1 MFPIGDENRQ
11 GRTTPVVTYVLL
23 LINVAVFIYEVMLG
37 NAVDAFIRDWGAI
50 PREVMRD
57 GEWLTLLSS
66 MFIHGGFMHVLGN
79 MMFLHVFG
87 DNVED
92 ALGHGR
98 YLIFYLITGMA
109 AHAAHIVLNPASSI
123 PTVGASGAISGILGA
138 YIVMFHM
145 NRVRVWWGFF
155 VTSLPAWAMIG
166 LWALQQF
173 LNTWTSIAR
182 TEQTEAGGVAYA
194 AHAGGFIAGVVLA
207 FILRNGR
214 RDVIASRGGY
224 TGSFS

>member
-1 MFPIGDENRQ
+1 MFPIGDENRD
-11 GRTTPVVTYVLL
+11 GRTTPIVTYVLIL
-23 LINVAVFIYEVMLG
+23 LNVVVFVYELMLG
-37 NAVDAFIRDWGAI
+37 DGVQQFILDWGSV
-50 PREVMRD
+50 PREVIRD

-66 MFIHGGFMHVLGN
+66 MFIHGGFAHVIGN
-79 MMFLHVFG
+79 MAFLHVFG

-98 YLIFYLITGMA
+98 YLLFYLVTGMA
-109 AHAAHIVLNPASSI
+109 AHAAHILLNPESGI

-166 LWALQQF
+166 LWAAQQF
-173 LNTWTSIAR
+173 FATYASIAY
-182 TEQTEAGGVAYA
+182 TEQTEGGGVAYA

-207 FILRNGR
+207 LVLRGGR
-214 RDVIASRGGY
+214 RDAIARQGGY
-224 TGSFS
+224 PA

>member
-11 GRTTPVVTYVLL
+11 GRVTPIVTYVMILL
-23 LINVAVFIYEVMLG
+23 NVLVFIYEVMLG
-37 NAVDAFIRDWGAI
+37 AGVESFIREWGAV
-50 PREVMRD
+50 PSEVMRD

-66 MFIHGGFMHVLGN
+66 MFIHGGFAHVIGN

-92 ALGHGR
+92 AFGHGR
-98 YLIFYLITGMA
+98 YLLFYLATGMA
-109 AHAAHIVLNPASSI
+109 AHAAHIILNPGSSV

-155 VTSLPAWAMIG
+155 VMSVPAWAMIG
-166 LWALQQF
+166 LWAAQQF
-173 LNTWTSIAR
+173 FSTWASIAY
-182 TEQTEAGGVAYA
+182 TEQTEGGGVAYA
-194 AHAGGFIAGVVLA
+194 AHAGGFIAGVLLA
-207 FILRNGR
+207 FMLRGGR
-214 RDVIASRGGY
+214 RDAIVSQGGY
-224 TGSFS
+224 AD